1 MNSEVGMIRSC
12 LFEHHS
18 SGGRGLKRRD
28 DDQLQSVVTGGWG
41 SFEDNGPGGGGGHGE
56 GQEGM
61 GEKEEPPL
69 LFGEEGVFIS
79 GQKDRWVNKQ

>member
-1 MNSEVGMIRSC
+1 MIRSC

-28 DDQLQSVVTGGWG
+28 DDQLQSVVTGGGG
-41 SFEDNGPGGGGGHGE
+41 SFEDNGPGGGGHGE
-56 GQEGM
+56 GQEGW
-61 GEKEEPPL
+61 ERKRNHPFF
-69 LFGEEGVFIS
+69 FGEEGVFIS